1 MKKKYC
7 FWKIENS
14 ENSKK
19 CCWCLAAF
27 CEAQRNRAE
36 RSSPVAD
43 LSDHKFTT
51 CGQTIFM
58 QLGHN
63 TERSLTFWRNI
74 RNIQVR
80 NLGSTPHYRVN
91 CCLRQFGQF
100 RFGKTI
106 AHYYHWRPEKRK
118 IFQNVSPKWSIILV
132 CDDCTRFW
140 MSRVLQ
146 TLWNHSQTI
155 RNEIL
160 HRHATAIYDL
170 APFSYE
176 NR

>member
-1 MKKKYC
+1 M
-7 FWKIENS
+7 
-14 ENSKK
+14 
-19 CCWCLAAF
+19 AAF

-80 NLGSTPHYRVN
+80 NLGSTSHYRVN

-132 CDDCTRFW
+132 CDDCMWSWWENNLFCSSRNSSFFWFSHRKFWFTEDCYDWFGSRKPTLRTRRYIFLFAF
-140 MSRVLQ
+140 RV
-146 TLWNHSQTI
+146 I
-155 RNEIL
+155 
-160 HRHATAIYDL
+160 D
-170 APFSYE
+170 
-176 NR
+176 